1 MQKNIAI
8 IGSGF
13 LGLTLALRLAESGNR
28 VTVYESAPEIGG
40 LASAWQIGD
49 VVWDKHYHVTLLS
62 DSFTRKIVE
71 EIGLADEVEW
81 VETKTGFYTD
91 GKLVSMSNT
100 LEFLQFP
107 PLDLI
112 SKFRLGATIFYAS
125 RVKDWKALE
134 KISIEDWLTKLS
146 GKRTFEKMW
155 KPLLKAKLGEAYKE
169 TSAAFIW
176 ATIQRM
182 YAARNSGLKKEMFG
196 YVRGGYARVLE
207 KFGET
212 LKEKGVEFR
221 LNSRVEKIK
230 ELRGKVTISTT
241 ETAQNYRAEVKLN
254 AVQSFSEIAV
264 RAVASVPN
272 SSSEFDSVILT
283 CPSNIAA
290 KICPQLSEAE
300 KAKLEN
306 IKYQGIVCASVL
318 MKKSLS
324 NFYVTNITDETPF
337 TGIIEMSAL
346 VDKHEFGGDAL
357 VYLPKY
363 VAPDDELFDKTDA
376 EIEEIFLSALEKM
389 YSHFDRKDVSAFKV
403 SRVRQVFPLPT
414 LNYSVNVPSVE
425 TSLENVYIVNSAQ
438 ITNGTLNVNETIQ
451 LAEKFLANEFAASK
465 TEQSNEASDVHE
477 WKPVDK
483 NTIEK
488 DGFAL
493 QGQAINYKNERPYIL
508 YLKQEN
514 GKSVWY
520 AEMQD
525 TGDWYITE
533 IGK

>member
-1 MQKNIAI
+1 VLNNQKKSIAI

-13 LGLTLALRLAESGNR
+13 LGLTLALRLADEGAK

-49 VVWDKHYHVTLLS
+49 VVWDRHYHVTLLS
-62 DSFTRKIVE
+62 DSYTRKIVE
-71 EIGLADEVEW
+71 ELGLENEFNW

-91 GKLVSMSNT
+91 GKLVSMSNS
-100 LEFLQFP
+100 LEFLKFP

-112 SKFRLGATIFYAS
+112 SKFRLGATIFYAA

-134 KISIEDWLTKLS
+134 KISVEDWLTRLS

-196 YVRGGYARVLE
+196 YVRGGYAKVLE
-207 KFGET
+207 KLGEH
-212 LKEKGVEFR
+212 LREKGVEIR
-221 LNSRVEKIK
+221 LNSRVAKIEK
-230 ELRGKVTISTT
+230 LNTGKVKVFTT
-241 ETAQNYRAEVKLN
+241 ENTENFKQEKNIYGNLKNL
-254 AVQSFSEIAV
+254 SEISV
-264 RAVASVPN
+264 RSVPSAAN
-272 SSSEFDSVILT
+272 SFNEFDSVILT
-283 CPSNIAA
+283 CPSNVAA
-290 KICPQLSEAE
+290 KVCPQLTANE

-324 NFYVTNITDETPF
+324 DFYVTNITDETPF

-346 VDKHEFGGDAL
+346 VEKSEFGGNAL

-376 EIEEIFLSALEKM
+376 EIEKTFLDALEKM
-389 YSHFDRKDVSAFKV
+389 YPHFDRKDVVAFKI
-403 SRVRQVFPLPT
+403 SPVRQVFPLPT
-414 LNYSVNVPSVE
+414 LNYSENLPDVK
-425 TSLENVYIVNSAQ
+425 TSLGNVFIVNSAQ
-438 ITNGTLNVNETIQ
+438 ITNGTLNVNETVQ
-451 LAEKFLANEFAASK
+451 LAERFFEENLS
-465 TEQSNEASDVHE
+465 T
-477 WKPVDK
+477 DK
-483 NTIEK
+483 H
-488 DGFAL
+488 G
-493 QGQAINYKNERPYIL
+493 
-508 YLKQEN
+508 
-514 GKSVWY
+514 
-520 AEMQD
+520 
-525 TGDWYITE
+525 
-533 IGK
+533 

>member
-1 MQKNIAI
+1 MSKNIAI

-13 LGLTLALRLAESGNR
+13 LGLTLALRLSESGAK

-40 LASAWQIGD
+40 LAGAWRIGD
-49 VVWDKHYHVTLLS
+49 LIWDKHYHVTLLS
-62 DSFTRKIVE
+62 DSFTRKVVE
-71 EIGLADEVEW
+71 EIGLADEFEW

-100 LEFLQFP
+100 LEFLKFP
-107 PLDLI
+107 PLGFL
-112 SKFRLGATIFYAS
+112 SKFRLGGTIFYAS

-134 KISIEDWLTKLS
+134 KIPVEDWLTKLS

-155 KPLLKAKLGEAYKE
+155 KPLLKAKLGEAYKQ

-207 KFGET
+207 KFGAH
-212 LKEKGVEFR
+212 LREKGVEIQ
-221 LNSRVEKIK
+221 LNSRVLATELTESSEKT
-230 ELRGKVTISTT
+230 L
-241 ETAQNYRAEVKLN
+241 KLT
-254 AVQSFSEIAV
+254 FSDSSV
-264 RAVASVPN
+264 NSVA
-272 SSSEFDSVILT
+272 EFDSVILT
-283 CPSNIAA
+283 CPANIAA
-290 KICPQLSEAE
+290 KIVPQLTENE

-306 IKYQGIVCASVL
+306 VKYQGIVCASVL

-324 NFYVTNITDETPF
+324 GFYVINITDETPF

-346 VDKHEFGGDAL
+346 VDKKEFGGNAL

-363 VAPDDELFDKTDA
+363 VAPDDELFEKTDA

-389 YSHFDRKDVSAFKV
+389 YPHFKREDVVNFKI

-414 LNYSVNVPSVE
+414 LNYSENVPSVK
-425 TSLENVYIVNSAQ
+425 TSLENVFIVNSAQ

-451 LAEKFLANEFAASK
+451 LAEKFLAAEF
-465 TEQSNEASDVHE
+465 TENS
-477 WKPVDK
+477 
-483 NTIEK
+483 EK
-488 DGFAL
+488 
-493 QGQAINYKNERPYIL
+493 
-508 YLKQEN
+508 
-514 GKSVWY
+514 
-520 AEMQD
+520 
-525 TGDWYITE
+525 
-533 IGK
+533 

>member
-1 MQKNIAI
+1 MTKNIAI

-13 LGLTLALRLAESGNR
+13 LGLTLALRLAESGSR
-28 VTVYESAPEIGG
+28 VTVYESTPEIGG

-71 EIGLADEVEW
+71 EIGLADEFEW

-134 KISIEDWLTKLS
+134 KISVEDWLTKLS

-155 KPLLKAKLGEAYKE
+155 KPLLMAKLGEAYKE

-182 YAARNSGLKKEMFG
+182 YAARNSGLKREMFG

-207 KFGET
+207 KFGEY
-212 LKEKGVEFR
+212 LSEKGVEIK
-221 LNSRVEKIK
+221 LNSRIENIEK
-230 ELRGKVTISTT
+230 LSDGKIAVSVAERDKFDRVGRIPTIPETKISTLKVSNKNIHNLSLSGTETISD
-241 ETAQNYRAEVKLN
+241 
-254 AVQSFSEIAV
+254 
-264 RAVASVPN
+264 ASVGFQPTLTN
-272 SSSEFDSVILT
+272 SSPLATNAENQFDQIILT

-290 KICPQLSEAE
+290 KILPQLNEHE
-300 KAKLEN
+300 KQKLSN

-346 VDKHEFGGDAL
+346 VDKKDFGGDAL

-363 VAPDDELFDKTDA
+363 VAPDDELFEKTDA
-376 EIEEIFLSALEKM
+376 EIEEIFLKGLETM
-389 YSHFDRKDVSAFKV
+389 YSHFKREDVIAFKI

-414 LNYSVNVPSVE
+414 INYSENVPSVK
-425 TSLENVYIVNSAQ
+425 TSLENVFIVNSAQ
-438 ITNGTLNVNETIQ
+438 ITNGTLNVNETVQ
-451 LAEKFLANEFAASK
+451 LAERFFENHFA
-465 TEQSNEASDVHE
+465 D
-477 WKPVDK
+477 
-483 NTIEK
+483 
-488 DGFAL
+488 
-493 QGQAINYKNERPYIL
+493 
-508 YLKQEN
+508 
-514 GKSVWY
+514 
-520 AEMQD
+520 
-525 TGDWYITE
+525 
-533 IGK
+533 